1 MDKKLLSDYID
12 ACELIRETEQQ
23 IRRLQEKQ
31 SETTQDSVR
40 GSNPEFPYNSQH
52 FQDRGD
58 NLFDAGRCT
67 AVGKEKAAG
76 RPPGGCR
83 RDTGAGGTLDGYDPG
98 TDAEDYPVE
107 AL

>member
-23 IRRLQEKQ
+23 IRRLRAKQ

-40 GSNPEFPYNSQH
+40 GSNPEFPYNAQH
-52 FQDRGD
+52 
-58 NLFDAGRCT
+58 FDAGRCT

-98 TDAEDYPVE
+98 TDAADYSMEVV
-107 AL
+107 